1 MKVRA
6 ELHSN
11 IQSLSRGSRLPR
23 LLLVAYNFP
32 PVGGAGVQRPVKWV
46 KYLRKMGW
54 DVSVLTT
61 ENPSVPALD
70 HSLLTDIPDD
80 VLVVRARTWEPD
92 YKTKKGLNQG
102 GQTSKS
108 GIFAKARS
116 KFNSVLKHGIKL
128 ALQPDPQV
136 LWVPNAI
143 SAGRRLLRELN
154 HDAILVTA
162 PAYSSF
168 YIGTALKRQFGLPLV
183 FDFRD
188 EWDMSGKYLENAQ
201 RDVFSSFVQN
211 WMQRSFLKKAD
222 AVVAT
227 TIASTQNLSQKL
239 ASVGRPK
246 TRTRTIYNGYDS
258 EEFGCALNDDHA
270 NNHSRTE
277 SNRFRL
283 VYTGT
288 LWNLTTIEPLVEAIE
303 KLHLSDASL
312 LNKMEL
318 VCVGRKTAEQTAILD
333 RVRATACDLKL
344 IDYSPH
350 AEILDVLHS
359 TDAVCLLLSDV
370 PGAERVV
377 PAKLFEYLA
386 NGREMLSIVPKGET
400 ADIVNRFYPNGN
412 FEPSDVDGIAN
423 WLRNQLVNHDG
434 TVQPSAVRDG
444 IDDYSREAQTRRL
457 VDLLNELTPARAS
470 AGGAR

>member
-1 MKVRA
+1 M
-6 ELHSN
+6 N
-11 IQSLSRGSRLPR
+11 IQAEITRDAQNSSVHRRLPR

-70 HSLLTDIPDD
+70 HSVLTDVPDD

-92 YKTKKGLNQG
+92 YQTKKGLNQG
-102 GQTSKS
+102 DQVTKLGLVSKAKNALKSAIRQT
-108 GIFAKARS
+108 
-116 KFNSVLKHGIKL
+116 IKL

-136 LWVPNAI
+136 LWVPNGIA
-143 SAGRRLLRELN
+143 AGRRLLRELN
-154 HDAILVTA
+154 HDAIVVTA

-168 YIGTALKRQFGLPLV
+168 YIGTALKRHFQIPLV

-201 RDVFSSFVQN
+201 RDRLSCFVQN
-211 WMQRSFLKKAD
+211 WMQRSLLKKAD

-227 TIASTQNLSQKL
+227 TMASTANLSQKL
-239 ASVGRPK
+239 ANVGRST

-258 EEFGCALNDDHA
+258 EEFKVVSNHA
-270 NNHSRTE
+270 RAQYQKDVK
-277 SNRFRL
+277 RFRL
-283 VYTGT
+283 LYTGT
-288 LWNLTTIEPLVEAIE
+288 LWNLTTIEPLVDAIL
-303 KLHLSDASL
+303 KVNGSDPLL
-312 LNKMEL
+312 LNRLEL
-318 VCVGRKTAEQTAILD
+318 VCVGRKTAEQSAILD
-333 RVRATACDLKL
+333 RLRTTRCDVKL
-344 IDYSPH
+344 IDYCPH
-350 AEILDVLHS
+350 AEALNYLHS

-386 NGREMLSIVPKGET
+386 NGQEMLSIVPKGET
-400 ADIVNRFYPNGN
+400 SDIVNRFQPQAN
-412 FEPSDVDGIAN
+412 FEPVNVDGIAN
-423 WLRNQLVNHDG
+423 WLRARLSNHHESPLARN
-434 TVQPSAVRDG
+434 VQEG
-444 IDDYSREAQTRRL
+444 IDEYSRENQTRRL
-457 VDLLNELTPARAS
+457 VELLNELIPVRPQS
-470 AGGAR
+470 GGER